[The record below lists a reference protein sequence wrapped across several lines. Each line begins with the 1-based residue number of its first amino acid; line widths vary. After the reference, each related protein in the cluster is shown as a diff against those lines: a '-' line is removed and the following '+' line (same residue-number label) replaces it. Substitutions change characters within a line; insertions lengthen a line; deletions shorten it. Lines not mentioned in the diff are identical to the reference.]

1 MKVAVYLREDF
12 SESDREQ
19 IAILKDE
26 ARLDRLATRN
36 EIKEFYSMYGE
47 QWKSILAKK
56 YAEFVQR
63 DFDDLI

>member
-36 EIKEFYSMYGE
+36 EIKEFYAMYGE